1 MCNWKI
7 ELTKYLGGG
16 KRRRNY
22 GDIGGKMTFVYGFLL
37 LNVLIIIHE
46 LGHFVVAKIMGVKVE
61 TFSVGFWKKIVGVKI
76 GQTDFVISLIPLG
89 GYVKMKQ
96 DENEDGDKQISEKR
110 LEKDSYDAKNPL
122 QKIAILF
129 AGPLF
134 NFLFAFG
141 IIAWIACRPYE
152 VVLPIVGDV
161 NIGASSKEKEGFMS
175 GDKILKVDG
184 YEVFTWNDFADIVNS
199 EDKETFVFEVKRGEK
214 ILNFSVGQ
222 FDISPAN
229 IVEKK
234 YTPLWESLKEA
245 SNLFFDVLKEFLFD
259 YKQMFL
265 SLFESNDTEETQEAS
280 GDLGSV
286 VGIYQ
291 DLGNTFSEGN
301 ALMVWIYLA
310 MYSIMLG
317 LFNLLPIAPLDG
329 GKILLELYVLIF
341 KKPINQKIEDTIL
354 YLGLLIVLC
363 LIVFGT
369 YNDILRL
376 FSK

>member
-1 MCNWKI
+1 MA
-7 ELTKYLGGG
+7 
-16 KRRRNY
+16 
-22 GDIGGKMTFVYGFLL
+22 FVYGFLL
-37 LNVLIIIHE
+37 LNALIIIHE

-61 TFSVGFWKKIVGVKI
+61 TFSIGFWKKIVGVKI
-76 GQTDFVISLIPLG
+76 GQTHFVISLIPLG

-96 DENEDGDKQISEKR
+96 DENEDGDKQVLEKR

-141 IIAWIACRPYE
+141 IITWIAHKPYE
-152 VVLPIVGDV
+152 VILPIVGDV

-175 GDKILKVDG
+175 GDRILRVDG
-184 YEVFTWNDFADIVNS
+184 YEVFTWNDFADIINS
-199 EDKETFVFEVKRGEK
+199 EEKEIFVFEVKRGEK

-229 IVEKK
+229 IIEKK
-234 YTPLWESLKEA
+234 HMSLWKSIKEA
-245 SNLFFDVLKEFLFD
+245 SSLFFGIIGDSFIG

-265 SLFESNDTEETQEAS
+265 SLFESNSIGEEQEVSSDLS
-280 GDLGSV
+280 GV
-286 VGIYQ
+286 VGMSQ
-291 DLGNTFSEGN
+291 DLGNTFSEEST
-301 ALMVWIYLA
+301 LMVWIYLA
-310 MYSIMLG
+310 VYSIAVG

-329 GKILLELYVLIF
+329 GKILLEFYVLIF
-341 KKPINQKIEDTIL
+341 KKPVNQKIEDAIL
-354 YLGLLIVLC
+354 YLGLLMVLC

-376 FSK
+376 FSKQ